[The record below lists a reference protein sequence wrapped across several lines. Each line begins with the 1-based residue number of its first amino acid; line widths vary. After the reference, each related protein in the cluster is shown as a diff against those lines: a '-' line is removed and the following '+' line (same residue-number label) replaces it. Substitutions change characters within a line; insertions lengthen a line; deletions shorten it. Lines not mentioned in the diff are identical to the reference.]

1 MALSVRSCEDDE
13 ALEYL
18 RDPSVRKFLSIDPGS
33 IHPEWI
39 KIIMDERLLVL
50 AKPGFR
56 ECEIHVACRFRDRG
70 KVRETM
76 KNGLTWLHLDFD
88 LVWTTAPDERV
99 GLVRMLQDLG
109 FRQVGLRF
117 EHGN

>member
-18 RDPSVRKFLSIDPGS
+18 RDPSVRKFLKIDPES
-33 IHPEWI
+33 IHPEWM

-50 AKPGFR
+50 AKLGIG
-56 ECEIHVACRFRDRG
+56 ECEIHVACKFRDRG

-76 KNGLTWLHLDFD
+76 ENGLKWLHLDSD

-99 GLVRMLQDLG
+99 GLIRMLKDLG
-109 FRQVGLRF
+109 FRQVGLRW